1 MDMDR
6 FVNDKNIA
14 RLRKLSLAGMTA
26 TRRTALLE
34 VLEEH
39 FVNAQNLAKHG
50 RLARAA
56 NTVAEQEKQLD
67 LLAKEERK
75 RIALENDRP
84 Q

>member
-6 FVNDKNIA
+6 FVSDKNIA
-14 RLRKLSLAGMTA
+14 RLQKLTLGGMTA
-26 TRRTALLE
+26 TQRAGLLE

-39 FVNAQNLAKHG
+39 FVNAQNLGRHS

-56 NTVAEQEKQLD
+56 TTVAEQRKQLG

-75 RIALENDRP
+75 RIALEDDKP